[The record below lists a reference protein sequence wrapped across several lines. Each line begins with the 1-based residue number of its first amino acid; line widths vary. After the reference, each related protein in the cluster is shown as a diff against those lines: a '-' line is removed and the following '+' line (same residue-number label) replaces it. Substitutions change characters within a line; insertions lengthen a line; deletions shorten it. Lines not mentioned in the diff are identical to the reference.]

1 MNEFDSPNFCEYVW
15 DRKTEGKE
23 KLFKALLIT
32 SYVAFVALFFLAC
45 YLTRIIPLF
54 ALCPVF
60 AWILIFFTWPLV
72 SYDCYFVLSEGHLE
86 LGRIRVRKGGRK
98 RSMKARIH
106 VKEAEFA
113 SVLRD
118 DNECREKLAG
128 VKNLLDLSETQA
140 SENRIL
146 IVWVESG
153 KRRAAIF
160 EGTAKLARL
169 ISSLCE
175 GGRSLK
181 GEKLHG

>member
-15 DRKTEGKE
+15 ERKCEGKE
-23 KLFKALLIT
+23 KLLKALLIT
-32 SYVAFVALFFLAC
+32 SYVAFVAIFFLLC

-72 SYDCYFVLSEGHLE
+72 KYDCYFQLSEGYLE

-98 RSMKARIH
+98 KTPKARIH

-118 DNECREKLAG
+118 DNDCQAKLEE
-128 VKNLLDLSETQA
+128 VKDLLDLSETQA
-140 SENRIL
+140 SENRVL
-146 IVWVESG
+146 IVWCENG
-153 KRRAAIF
+153 KRRAALF
-160 EGTAKLARL
+160 EGTAKLAKL

-175 GGRSLK
+175 GGKSLK